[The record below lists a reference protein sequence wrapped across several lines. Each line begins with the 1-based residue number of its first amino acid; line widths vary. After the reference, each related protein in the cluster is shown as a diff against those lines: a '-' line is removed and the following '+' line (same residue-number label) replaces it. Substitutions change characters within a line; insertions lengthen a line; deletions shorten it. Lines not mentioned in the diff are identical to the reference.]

1 MQDLYGRYAE
11 ALRLG
16 HQRAAEGKFKDA
28 LTHYQAAAD
37 LAGERALP
45 HVAVGGMYLRL
56 GKVREALAAYER
68 ALNSEPDDVDALT
81 GRAAALFAAGRRA
94 EAAQVQELIMHGPQ
108 GAGQAS
114 LAHATDATPAPNA
127 DRLMAAGEDAR
138 ASNRASAAIDAWLA
152 ESAEH
157 RAADHYD
164 AALDACLR
172 ALALDSSAARSHLE
186 LARVWLAR
194 GWKDLAA
201 ERVAL
206 LERLL
211 ALQPD
216 AHVSDALREVAAH
229 VAAAPAAPSVPAP
242 PATTEQPAT

>member
-1 MQDLYGRYAE
+1 MQDLYGRYAD

-28 LTHYQAAAD
+28 LGHYQAAAE

-45 HVAVGGMYLRL
+45 HVAVGGMFLRL
-56 GKVREALAAYER
+56 GKIREALAAYER
-68 ALNSEPDDVDALT
+68 ALSHEPDDVDALT
-81 GRAAALFAAGRRA
+81 GRAAALLAAGRRA
-94 EAAQVQELIMHGPQ
+94 EAAQVQELIAHGPQ
-108 GAGQAS
+108 AAGQAI
-114 LAHATDATPAPNA
+114 LGHPTDTTAVPTA

-157 RAADHYD
+157 RSADHND

-216 AHVSDALREVAAH
+216 APVSAALRDVAAQ
-229 VAAAPAAPSVPAP
+229 VAAA
-242 PATTEQPAT
+242 PATTEQPGS